1 MTTSNLWAEAEERRW
16 MQEAADIKGI
26 ETLSDKA
33 LHHDRYN
40 KTPRYS
46 IANLYPYFNQ
56 EWMDQ
61 NIRLE
66 KEKIRKHLNSEKLAR
81 KMAEDKEKRAKK
93 KICEI
98 ILARRI
104 PIVVASFHVTHSDR
118 HLRYVSENKIKWEKR
133 VYGDGLWSRK
143 KIKEKFHGREC
154 SNTLRGGSGG
164 NIPPSD

>member
-118 HLRYVSENKIKWEKR
+118 HLRYVSQQNQVGKEGLWRRVMVQKENKRKISWKR
-133 VYGDGLWSRK
+133 VLQHAK
-143 KIKEKFHGREC
+143 
-154 SNTLRGGSGG
+154 RGVRGEY
-164 NIPPSD
+164 PPF